1 MGAYMIHGRSKGV
14 KMREY
19 NMFKVFIGAVLWLM
33 FSGFIGWLT
42 WNFVG
47 IALFFAGVI
56 YGYTKRD
63 WFLK

>member
-1 MGAYMIHGRSKGV
+1 
-14 KMREY
+14 MREY
-19 NMFKVFIGAVLWLM
+19 NMVKVMGASFLWLM
-33 FSGFIGWLT
+33 LSGFIGWLT

-47 IALFFAGVI
+47 IAVFFAGVI

>member
-1 MGAYMIHGRSKGV
+1 
-14 KMREY
+14 MREY

-42 WNFVG
+42 WNLVG